1 MTSHR
6 LAGPRP
12 LIVELVGPAGAGK
25 SAVAERLVGTGS
37 VVRASVWNLPRAL
50 ILESIVRSLPLFAR
64 LCVAT
69 RSVPGAE
76 MKQIARLAALGLLV
90 RRRARHARL
99 VVLDEGPVFALSWLR
114 VFGHARLQHGP
125 LEPWWRRTLAAWAA
139 TLDCLVMLD
148 APESVLISR
157 LRARAKPND
166 VFREMSDA
174 AVRDLVAR
182 YRAAFDRVI
191 GALTA
196 RGGPRLLELGTAEAS
211 LYRLGEA
218 VLTLVG
224 DDEGTIERE
233 AHHG

>member
-1 MTSHR
+1 
-6 LAGPRP
+6 
-12 LIVELVGPAGAGK
+12 
-25 SAVAERLVGTGS
+25 
-37 VVRASVWNLPRAL
+37 
-50 ILESIVRSLPLFAR
+50 
-64 LCVAT
+64 
-69 RSVPGAE
+69 

-114 VFGHARLQHGP
+114 VFGRAGLQNGP
-125 LEPWWRRTLAAWAA
+125 LEPWWERTLAAWAA
-139 TLDCLVMLD
+139 GLDCLVLLD
-148 APESVLISR
+148 APEAVLISR
-157 LRARAKPND
+157 LRAREKPND
-166 VFREMSDA
+166 VFRHMSDA

-211 LYRLGEA
+211 LYHLGEA

-224 DDEGTIERE
+224 EGERE
-233 AHHG
+233 AQHG